1 MTIQA
6 HLATLQKRHDALE
19 RDIETAMAQ
28 PGSSDLKIT
37 ELKRKK
43 LALKQEMERLRHQ
56 NGTPPTVH

>member
-6 HLATLQKRHDALE
+6 HLATLQKRHEALE
-19 RDIETAMAQ
+19 RDIEAAQSQ

-43 LALKQEMERLRHQ
+43 LALKQEMERLRNQ
-56 NGTPPTVH
+56 NSPPPTVH

>member
-6 HLATLQKRHDALE
+6 HLATLQKRHEALE
-19 RDIETAMAQ
+19 RDIQSAMSQ

-43 LALKQEMERLRHQ
+43 MAIKQEMQRLQAEPGMPAELH
-56 NGTPPTVH
+56 

>member
-6 HLATLQKRHDALE
+6 HLATLQKRHEALE
-19 RDIETAMAQ
+19 RDIQTAMSQ

-56 NGTPPTVH
+56 NNPTQTLH

>member
-6 HLATLQKRHDALE
+6 HLATLQKRHEALE
-19 RDIETAMAQ
+19 RDIEIAMAQ

-43 LALKQEMERLRHQ
+43 LALKQEMERLRNQ
-56 NGTPPTVH
+56 NQSPPTVH

>member
-6 HLATLQKRHDALE
+6 HLATLQKRHEALE
-19 RDIETAMAQ
+19 RDIEKAMAQ
-28 PGSSDLKIT
+28 PGRSDLKIT

-56 NGTPPTVH
+56 SNPAPTVH

>member
-6 HLATLQKRHDALE
+6 HLATSQKRHEALE
-19 RDIETAMAQ
+19 RDIEIAMAQ

-43 LALKQEMERLRHQ
+43 LALKQEMERLRNQ
-56 NGTPPTVH
+56 NQSPPTVH